1 LNTTGFG
8 DGQHSLDESASCFAS
23 SSEGKLAVDNSRTQ
37 GTFGG
42 VIRRLDSWDLDK
54 RLEPLSVVVQFPAHP
69 DEALVSA
76 APAAK

>member
-1 LNTTGFG
+1 MKTTGFG
-8 DGQHSLDESASCFAS
+8 NGQHSLDEPASCFALR
-23 SSEGKLAVDNSRTQ
+23 SEGKLAVDDSRAQ

-42 VIRRLDSWDLDK
+42 VVRRLDPLNLDK
-54 RLEPLSVVVQFPAHP
+54 RPEPLSVVVQFPAHP